1 LKKRAKGT
9 YALLFSPEKG
19 RKDQEKREK
28 GKGKKGQGMGL
39 VHWCLQFE
47 TKQKTNNTQTNTQT
61 QQQTRKSLHFE
72 PTRKNMFFH
81 SLHQTQK

>member
-1 LKKRAKGT
+1 MNKSNKVMLKQRNKLTHAIER
-9 YALLFSPEKG
+9 
-19 RKDQEKREK
+19 
-28 GKGKKGQGMGL
+28 
-39 VHWCLQFE
+39 
-47 TKQKTNNTQTNTQT
+47 TQTNTQT